1 MAALSDTILLGSVEL
16 SELERQKKECYFR
29 GRSGNSDWKMDRASG
44 KKTRRLMDVDDLVDA
59 ADAERKRKKDLRDL
73 RRQSNK
79 PSGDPKLSKQQQTGR
94 AAQSKRDKEKAAKDK
109 AAKAKKEKTG
119 DKDKEEPK

>member
-1 MAALSDTILLGSVEL
+1 
-16 SELERQKKECYFR
+16 
-29 GRSGNSDWKMDRASG
+29 
-44 KKTRRLMDVDDLVDA
+44 MDVDDLVDA

-109 AAKAKKEKTG
+109 AAKELHLFSKSPIMTSRSSSQLLRLRLEVDREDLRRSEDG
-119 DKDKEEPK
+119 LN